1 MAGPAQDSFA
11 RRFEAVR
18 AKHGPL
24 VLGLDP
30 AASLLRSWGLPDD
43 ADGLEAFVD
52 VALDTAPGIVG
63 TVKPQSAFFECH
75 GWQGIKALQRLVS
88 GMREAGVLVVLD
100 VKRGDVGSTN
110 DGYAAAYLGSEAPLG
125 ADAITVTPYLG
136 IEAMGAFFSAALRS
150 GSGLFVVVRSSNPE
164 GRLLQRAVG
173 DDGQSVEASL
183 LRTLAERNAAACRE
197 AAAAGADE
205 RQVGP
210 FGAVFTANHGRP
222 ENLDLAA
229 MRGLFLAPG
238 LGAQGASPADLAECF
253 ASCPDRVLPSASRS
267 LLEAG
272 PDAGRLR
279 DAVSAL
285 GDEVRSALAG

>member
-1 MAGPAQDSFA
+1 MAVPAGDTFA
-11 RRFEAVR
+11 RRFEDVR
-18 AKHGPL
+18 SKHGPL

-30 AASLLRSWGLPDD
+30 AAGVLRSWGLPDD
-43 ADGLEAFVD
+43 AGGLEAFVD
-52 VALDTAPGIVG
+52 TALDTAPGIVG
-63 TVKPQSAFFECH
+63 AVKPQSAFFERH
-75 GWQGIKALQRLVS
+75 GWQGIKALERLIS

-110 DGYAAAYLGSEAPLG
+110 DGYAAAYLESDAPLG

-136 IEAMGAFFSAALRS
+136 IEAMEAFFSAAVRS

-173 DDGQSVEASL
+173 NDGQPVEASL
-183 LRTLAERNAAACRE
+183 LATLAERNAAACRQ
-197 AAAAGADE
+197 AAAAGVDE
-205 RQVGP
+205 PRVGP

-229 MRGLFLAPG
+229 VRGLFLAPG
-238 LGAQGASPADLAECF
+238 LGTQGASPADMAECF
-253 ASCPDRVLPSASRS
+253 AGCPDRVLPSASRS

-272 PDAGRLR
+272 PDVGRLR
-279 DAVSAL
+279 DAVSTL